1 MGGSGGGGGS
11 SDSSQNL
18 WRSPIL
24 LFSRESLSTPL
35 TSLPSSELQAEAL
48 KMFKS
53 IQLFMSVPLDTSGID
68 YHVALAQNALDL
80 CLATPQLRNE
90 FFCQIIKQTSKHS
103 HKQGMQVGSS
113 NIQFIQIQSSNN
125 LTSCSFF
132 PMSISAI
139 STLRNTVTVHVRL
152 ERKDDSR

>member
-1 MGGSGGGGGS
+1 MEQVLAKLAEAQEMGGGGG
-11 SDSSQNL
+11 DGAASQTL
-18 WRSPIL
+18 WRSSIL

-80 CLATPQLRNE
+80 CLATLQLRNE
-90 FFCQIIKQTSKHS
+90 FFCQIIKQTSRHT
-103 HKQGMQVGSS
+103 HKQGMQVGAEM
-113 NIQFIQIQSSNN
+113 
-125 LTSCSFF
+125 
-132 PMSISAI
+132 P
-139 STLRNTVTVHVRL
+139 
-152 ERKDDSR
+152 

>member
-1 MGGSGGGGGS
+1 MLAKLAETQEMGGNGDG
-11 SDSSQNL
+11 SQNL

-68 YHVALAQNALDL
+68 YHVALAQNSLDL

-90 FFCQIIKQTSKHS
+90 FFCQIIKQTSRHS
-103 HKQGMQVGSS
+103 HKQGMQV
-113 NIQFIQIQSSNN
+113 
-125 LTSCSFF
+125 SFF
-132 PMSISAI
+132 LLHHIPY
-139 STLRNTVTVHVRL
+139 
-152 ERKDDSR
+152 SRIEDIHAQIVYRYII